1 MNNFS
6 VDPNIGDVEELND
19 LYEAQRD
26 TEEYEPII
34 NPNDFDDCMD

>member
-1 MNNFS
+1 MNSFS
-6 VDPNIGDVEELND
+6 VDSTIGDVEELNE

-34 NPNDFDDCMD
+34 NPDDFDDCMD